1 MNREFTHYVLTKFN
15 IVASWYK
22 DCAEQEGGRHTTKM
36 FHTPEWLNERI
47 RLFEAYCLPSVV
59 NQVASFIWL
68 VEFNSQSDRM
78 LLDRI
83 EAWKKR
89 CPFLVPL
96 YVEPYADDA
105 IVVRDYIA
113 QHTSTDYVITTNL
126 DNDDMIHRDFLI
138 KIQKA
143 FKHQDGQ
150 IIHYSSGL
158 QYIEDRQ
165 ILFSWQNF
173 GNHFY
178 SYVEKSSSQPTTCVD
193 IQHGKVNNYLEIGSH
208 TEPGWIEIVHKCNV
222 YNHAFELK
230 PIWYNTK
237 VTFNVHLNIDMVG
250 FLLEY
255 IKLNKRRV
263 ASVWNKIKIRY
274 TKR

>member
-59 NQVASFIWL
+59 NQTASFVWL
-68 VEFNSQSDRM
+68 VEFNSKSDQM

-83 EAWKKR
+83 EKWKKQ

-96 YVEPYADDA
+96 FVEPYADDA

-113 QHTSTDYVITTNL
+113 AHTSTDYLITTNL
-126 DNDDMIHRDFLI
+126 DSDDMIHRDFLA
-138 KIQKA
+138 KVQQA
-143 FKHQDGQ
+143 FNHQDRK
-150 IIHYSSGL
+150 IIHYTSGL
-158 QYIEDRQ
+158 QYLEEDSL
-165 ILFSWQNF
+165 LFSWQNF

-178 SYVEKSSSQPTTCVD
+178 SYVEKMTSHPTTCVD
-193 IQHGKVNNYLEIGSH
+193 IQHGTLSDYIEIGNH

-222 YNHAFELK
+222 YNHAFVLK
-230 PIWYNTK
+230 PVLYNTK
-237 VTFNVHLNIDMVG
+237 QNFNAHLKINKWQFIK
-250 FLLEY
+250 EY
-255 IKLNKRRV
+255 IQLNKRRII
-263 ASVWNKIKIRY
+263 SLFFKKS
-274 TKR
+274 